1 MYAPKQLLASVLL
14 LLIIS
19 AISQY
24 PGAIEA
30 RPLTLQ
36 QGKGK
41 RSYSC
46 PIMYGLAGILSYNI
60 IYLGFLTG
68 NSKRFFASLGLECK
82 CCDGAKGE
90 CRSSWDSSCPK
101 LKCHPWKSH

>member
-19 AISQY
+19 AISQC
-24 PGAIEA
+24 PRAIEA

-36 QGKGK
+36 Q
-41 RSYSC
+41 
-46 PIMYGLAGILSYNI
+46 
-60 IYLGFLTG
+60 G

-101 LKCHPWKSH
+101 LKCHPWKSTDSII

>member
-19 AISQY
+19 AISQH

-36 QGKGK
+36 Q
-41 RSYSC
+41 
-46 PIMYGLAGILSYNI
+46 
-60 IYLGFLTG
+60 G